1 MLHLF
6 SSMEEAFWN
15 TGGEEEESANNGTDA
30 PSISPQSSPDATE
43 HIIEG
48 SPLMMAGGVLFF
60 VVMAVSLLSDALGD
74 GVDFTFEAVGFPV
87 IALLVALFGYARYNK
102 TFVVSWEQEQRGVKV
117 FEGTR
122 NSEERSL
129 MFAHTFKPGD
139 HLIIESTTTYSGGD
153 SHGDEHSTSST
164 EYWLAIKRNDGTTI
178 PVSEDYN
185 STYFLKQ
192 IKEHLN
198 GLL

>member
-1 MLHLF
+1 MLHFF

-30 PSISPQSSPDATE
+30 PSISLQSSPDATE

-87 IALLVALFGYARYNK
+87 IALLIALFGYARYNK
-102 TFVVSWEQEQRGVKV
+102 TFVVSWGARTAWREGVRGHPEQRG
-117 FEGTR
+117 
-122 NSEERSL
+122 
-129 MFAHTFKPGD
+129 TFVDVCP
-139 HLIIESTTTYSGGD
+139 HVQ
-153 SHGDEHSTSST
+153 
-164 EYWLAIKRNDGTTI
+164 AR
-178 PVSEDYN
+178 
-185 STYFLKQ
+185 
-192 IKEHLN
+192 
-198 GLL
+198 